1 MADGIPYPQAPQYN
15 VPNPLQTM
23 QQMQAMS
30 ARGVEMERAEQAMEQ
45 QRLTFAGKQALGAI
59 MQKHINPETGQFDH
73 VNAFGDIA
81 SHPELSV
88 IVPDVMDNMIRLQGT
103 QAEVLQRQLEYKS
116 KAASIDSE
124 YAAEALKRAELPNAD
139 YGSIATDYVSKRLAV
154 GTIDKKDAPALTNY
168 LVQLAKNPSD
178 FRRSMFQSAQFG
190 EAAQKSLE
198 AAGLGL
204 AQITGMQEYFDPQTG
219 LKRKAPAYMVPGALS
234 PQQQEL
240 APMGLQGAGSAA
252 VGSSAGLPVREG
264 ASPSAPPPAPYEGMA
279 LEPTSEMEQRKAFL
293 SDTKGEHWLRKDI
306 TEAEREANVAAEAE
320 TKMLQQ
326 MDLLRQFEQGPGMD
340 TRAKLAETARA
351 LNMPESI
358 VNSLVGAKPGSKDA
372 VAAMQ
377 AARKHIFEMTTS
389 NLRENMPGSQRFTN
403 FDLQSAQK
411 ATPDLSMTKEGTN
424 IIMGHLQNAINIAK
438 ERAKVVGQYADWSVQ
453 NAAHTRAFKQHHLE
467 DSVRKWL
474 THSGLLRTGPIDVT
488 KKPGEK

>member
-30 ARGVEMERAEQAMEQ
+30 ARGVEMERAEQTMEQ

-59 MQKHINPETGQFDH
+59 MQKHINPETGQFDD
-73 VNAFGDIA
+73 VKAFGDFA
-81 SHPELSV
+81 SHPELSP
-88 IVPDVMDNMIRLQGT
+88 IMSDVMEQMLRIPGIKA
-103 QAEVLQRQLEYKS
+103 QALEQQLSYKS
-116 KAASIDSE
+116 KQLAHDSE
-124 YAAEALKRAELPNAD
+124 LAAAAVRQAEAGNAD
-139 YGSIATDYVSKRLAV
+139 MRSIATDYVSKRLAA
-154 GTIDKKDAPALTNY
+154 GTIDSKEAAALTQHM
-168 LVQLAKNPSD
+168 VQLAKNPAD
-178 FRRSMFQSAQFG
+178 FRRALYQSAQFG
-190 EAAQKSLE
+190 EAAQKSLDN
-198 AAGLGL
+198 AGMGLGQML
-204 AQITGMQEYFDPQTG
+204 AMKEYYDQQG
-219 LKRKAPAYMVPGALS
+219 LKRQAPAYMVPGALS

-240 APMGLQGAGSAA
+240 APMGQRGAGSAA
-252 VGSSAGLPVREG
+252 VGSSAELPVRQGE
-264 ASPSAPPPAPYEGMA
+264 SPSTPSAAPYEGLA
-279 LEPTSEMEQRKAFL
+279 LERTPEMEQRKAFI

-306 TEAEREANVAAEAE
+306 TEAEREATVAAEAE

-340 TRAKLAETARA
+340 TRARLAETARA

-358 VNSLVGAKPGSKDA
+358 VNSLVGAKPGSKDS

-438 ERAKVVGQYADWSVQ
+438 ERAKVVGQYADWSVE
-453 NAAHTRAFKQHHLE
+453 NAANSRAFKQHHLE